1 MVQICLAFIQLIS
14 AIDDS
19 ASRQGAVDANSTD
32 APAAFPT
39 DSLVLA
45 HITYQ
50 ARGSHFWEFTVTYR
64 IASCFNTQTPLIL
77 AS

>member
-50 ARGSHFWEFTVTYR
+50 ARGSRLCPCLLIKIY
-64 IASCFNTQTPLIL
+64 PLR
-77 AS
+77 